1 MKKVTA
7 FIVNKRNIILIF
19 FIILTGVCA
28 ILSNHV
34 TINHDMAKYLPNTSS
49 VRKGMD
55 IMEDEFQ
62 EQKSSS
68 LNVMFQGLKK
78 SEKKK
83 ICQELENIKGVS
95 SVTYDIDS
103 SDYNKKGYTL
113 YIVNISD
120 TEDSKISSSVYHKIE
135 DKYEDD
141 DIAMSGAV
149 AEKNKTVLPAWIMI
163 VAVGI
168 CFIILIIMCESYIEP
183 VLFLIT
189 IGIAVMLN
197 NGTNIIF
204 SSVSNITSSI
214 CAILQMALSMDYSIM
229 LMNRY
234 RQEKKHEN
242 DKVIAMK
249 KALYKAF
256 LAISSSSLTTIVGLL
271 ALVFMSFTI
280 GKDLGFVL
288 AKGVL
293 LSLVSIFFCLPALI
307 LLFDKVIT
315 KTKKKSPNFNLKKLG
330 SFSYKIR
337 PISIFLLV
345 GLFVVSFILK
355 GNLRILYTDKEQDEI
370 AKVFPENNQMAIIYN
385 NKDEE
390 FVSKY
395 CKNLDKYT
403 KVDQVL
409 CYGNT
414 IGQKLTYQEFNEK
427 LDDLNTDMNID
438 NELLRI
444 LYYDYYNG
452 NKKTKMTFNDFVAFI
467 QNDVLSNDIF
477 SKNIDSDMKDNINK
491 LNYFTTIESINMK
504 RNTEELSKILG
515 IDQNSLEQLLI
526 YYNSKNI
533 NTKMSLNTFVRF
545 MNNDVLTNPTYASN
559 IDSNAKNSLKVLEKY
574 INKSNITKNMTS
586 NELANFYGIDE
597 ALVNQLYLYYYS
609 IHGVDEKLT
618 LYDFSK
624 FTIQSV
630 MINEEYAS
638 SISEEMRTSL
648 QLLNTFS
655 NQNVI
660 MRDMTT
666 LEISNLFGIDE
677 NLVKQIFLLEYGT
690 KDNGTRMSLGNFI
703 NSVSYLKN
711 NTTYLDNYD
720 ISSLLALAS
729 DTTIMNNP
737 NSYTAEEVSNML
749 GISQAEVYNLYALID
764 LVNGNTA
771 NWKLSPNNFVN
782 LIINNSNR
790 EEIRNNIDSTAL
802 QKLQFLKKI
811 MSSSIENKSY
821 NYSELATFIG
831 SDEASIKNIYALYC
845 SMNQQLT
852 MTPKTFVDFI
862 LINKD
867 NSLLSGKLD
876 SSTIKSLEYV
886 QKLMNSSLN
895 NTNYSTLELANL
907 LQMNKDDLKLIYSLY
922 HEKYENSESISL
934 KELVSFILTDVSQNE
949 KYASSFNSSSLK
961 QLETID
967 NIMKGV
973 EGNKKYSSSE
983 IYSLLNSFT
992 SSLDKNMIELLYL
1005 YYGSNHFYNNKWTL
1019 TIEELITYLKQD
1031 IIKDKRFSKFISE
1044 NMKNSIKDG
1053 YKIIH
1058 KAKDNLIGSKYSR
1071 IVLNTKLDQESKETF
1086 NFIKKLEKIFGK
1098 NNHEAYIVGNSP
1110 MAYEM
1115 SNSFN
1120 DELNYITILTMIAIF
1135 VVVAI
1140 TFKSISIPAILVLI
1154 IQTAVYIT
1162 MGYLSLLGGEV
1173 YFIALL
1179 IVQSILM
1186 GATIDYAILYTSY
1199 YKESRNNLDVK
1210 ESIINAY
1217 NKSIH
1222 TILTSSSILI
1232 IVTFI
1237 VGNFATAI
1245 AAKICK
1251 TISQGTLCSLILI
1264 LFLLP
1269 AVLALCDKFIIRKKQ
1284 KH

>member
-1 MKKVTA
+1 MKKITD
-7 FIVNKRNIILIF
+7 FIVNKRNIILVL

-135 DKYEDD
+135 DKYEDE

-355 GNLRILYTDKEQDEI
+355 GNLEILYTDKEQDEI

-452 NKKTKMTFNDFVAFI
+452 NKKIKMTFNDFVAFI

-666 LEISNLFGIDE
+666 LEISKLFGIDE

-690 KDNGTRMSLGNFI
+690 KDNG
-703 NSVSYLKN
+703 
-711 NTTYLDNYD
+711 
-720 ISSLLALAS
+720 
-729 DTTIMNNP
+729 
-737 NSYTAEEVSNML
+737 
-749 GISQAEVYNLYALID
+749 
-764 LVNGNTA
+764 NTA

-782 LIINNSNR
+782 LIINNSNH
-790 EEIRNNIDSTAL
+790 EEIRNNINSATL

-867 NSLLSGKLD
+867 NSLLSGRLN
-876 SSTIKSLEYV
+876 SSTTKSLEYV

-895 NTNYSTLELANL
+895 NTNYSALELANL
-907 LQMNKDDLKLIYSLY
+907 LQMNQEDLKLLYSLY

-949 KYASSFNSSSLK
+949 KYASNFNSSSLK

-1120 DELNYITILTMIAIF
+1120 DELNYITILTMVAIF

>member
-1 MKKVTA
+1 MKKITD
-7 FIVNKRNIILIF
+7 FIVNKRNIILVL

-135 DKYEDD
+135 DKYEDE

-355 GNLRILYTDKEQDEI
+355 GNLEILYTDKEQDEI

-452 NKKTKMTFNDFVAFI
+452 NKKMKMTFNDFVAFI

-491 LNYFTTIESINMK
+491 LNYFTTIESINM
-504 RNTEELSKILG
+504 
-515 IDQNSLEQLLI
+515 
-526 YYNSKNI
+526 
-533 NTKMSLNTFVRF
+533 
-545 MNNDVLTNPTYASN
+545 
-559 IDSNAKNSLKVLEKY
+559 
-574 INKSNITKNMTS
+574 
-586 NELANFYGIDE
+586 
-597 ALVNQLYLYYYS
+597 
-609 IHGVDEKLT
+609 
-618 LYDFSK
+618 
-624 FTIQSV
+624 
-630 MINEEYAS
+630 
-638 SISEEMRTSL
+638 
-648 QLLNTFS
+648 
-655 NQNVI
+655 
-660 MRDMTT
+660 
-666 LEISNLFGIDE
+666 
-677 NLVKQIFLLEYGT
+677 
-690 KDNGTRMSLGNFI
+690 
-703 NSVSYLKN
+703 
-711 NTTYLDNYD
+711 
-720 ISSLLALAS
+720 
-729 DTTIMNNP
+729 
-737 NSYTAEEVSNML
+737 
-749 GISQAEVYNLYALID
+749 
-764 LVNGNTA
+764 
-771 NWKLSPNNFVN
+771 
-782 LIINNSNR
+782 
-790 EEIRNNIDSTAL
+790 
-802 QKLQFLKKI
+802 
-811 MSSSIENKSY
+811 
-821 NYSELATFIG
+821 
-831 SDEASIKNIYALYC
+831 
-845 SMNQQLT
+845 
-852 MTPKTFVDFI
+852 
-862 LINKD
+862 
-867 NSLLSGKLD
+867 
-876 SSTIKSLEYV
+876 
-886 QKLMNSSLN
+886 
-895 NTNYSTLELANL
+895 
-907 LQMNKDDLKLIYSLY
+907 
-922 HEKYENSESISL
+922 
-934 KELVSFILTDVSQNE
+934 
-949 KYASSFNSSSLK
+949 
-961 QLETID
+961 
-967 NIMKGV
+967 
-973 EGNKKYSSSE
+973 
-983 IYSLLNSFT
+983 
-992 SSLDKNMIELLYL
+992 
-1005 YYGSNHFYNNKWTL
+1005 
-1019 TIEELITYLKQD
+1019 
-1031 IIKDKRFSKFISE
+1031 
-1044 NMKNSIKDG
+1044 
-1053 YKIIH
+1053 
-1058 KAKDNLIGSKYSR
+1058 
-1071 IVLNTKLDQESKETF
+1071 
-1086 NFIKKLEKIFGK
+1086 
-1098 NNHEAYIVGNSP
+1098 
-1110 MAYEM
+1110 
-1115 SNSFN
+1115 
-1120 DELNYITILTMIAIF
+1120 
-1135 VVVAI
+1135 
-1140 TFKSISIPAILVLI
+1140 
-1154 IQTAVYIT
+1154 
-1162 MGYLSLLGGEV
+1162 
-1173 YFIALL
+1173 
-1179 IVQSILM
+1179 
-1186 GATIDYAILYTSY
+1186 
-1199 YKESRNNLDVK
+1199 
-1210 ESIINAY
+1210 
-1217 NKSIH
+1217 
-1222 TILTSSSILI
+1222 
-1232 IVTFI
+1232 
-1237 VGNFATAI
+1237 
-1245 AAKICK
+1245 
-1251 TISQGTLCSLILI
+1251 
-1264 LFLLP
+1264 
-1269 AVLALCDKFIIRKKQ
+1269 
-1284 KH
+1284 

>member
-135 DKYEDD
+135 DKYEDE

-452 NKKTKMTFNDFVAFI
+452 NKKIKMTFNDFVAFI

-666 LEISNLFGIDE
+666 LEISKLFGIDE

-690 KDNGTRMSLGNFI
+690 KD
-703 NSVSYLKN
+703 
-711 NTTYLDNYD
+711 
-720 ISSLLALAS
+720 
-729 DTTIMNNP
+729 
-737 NSYTAEEVSNML
+737 
-749 GISQAEVYNLYALID
+749 
-764 LVNGNTA
+764 NGNTA

-886 QKLMNSSLN
+886 QKLVNSSLN
-895 NTNYSTLELANL
+895 NNTYYALELANL
-907 LQMNKDDLKLIYSLY
+907 LQMDQDDLKLIYSLY

-1269 AVLALCDKFIIRKKQ
+1269 AVLALCDKFIIRNKQ

>member
-135 DKYEDD
+135 DKYEDE

-355 GNLRILYTDKEQDEI
+355 GNLEILYTDKEQDEI

-452 NKKTKMTFNDFVAFI
+452 NKKMKMTFNDFVAFI

-666 LEISNLFGIDE
+666 LEISNLFEIDE

-690 KDNGTRMSLGNFI
+690 KDNG
-703 NSVSYLKN
+703 N
-711 NTTYLDNYD
+711 N
-720 ISSLLALAS
+720 
-729 DTTIMNNP
+729 
-737 NSYTAEEVSNML
+737 
-749 GISQAEVYNLYALID
+749 
-764 LVNGNTA
+764 A

-895 NTNYSTLELANL
+895 NNTYYALELANL

-1264 LFLLP
+1264 LFLLQ

>member
-1 MKKVTA
+1 M
-7 FIVNKRNIILIF
+7 
-19 FIILTGVCA
+19 
-28 ILSNHV
+28 
-34 TINHDMAKYLPNTSS
+34 
-49 VRKGMD
+49 
-55 IMEDEFQ
+55 
-62 EQKSSS
+62 
-68 LNVMFQGLKK
+68 
-78 SEKKK
+78 
-83 ICQELENIKGVS
+83 
-95 SVTYDIDS
+95 
-103 SDYNKKGYTL
+103 
-113 YIVNISD
+113 
-120 TEDSKISSSVYHKIE
+120 
-135 DKYEDD
+135 
-141 DIAMSGAV
+141 
-149 AEKNKTVLPAWIMI
+149 
-163 VAVGI
+163 
-168 CFIILIIMCESYIEP
+168 
-183 VLFLIT
+183 
-189 IGIAVMLN
+189 
-197 NGTNIIF
+197 
-204 SSVSNITSSI
+204 
-214 CAILQMALSMDYSIM
+214 
-229 LMNRY
+229 
-234 RQEKKHEN
+234 
-242 DKVIAMK
+242 
-249 KALYKAF
+249 
-256 LAISSSSLTTIVGLL
+256 
-271 ALVFMSFTI
+271 
-280 GKDLGFVL
+280 
-288 AKGVL
+288 
-293 LSLVSIFFCLPALI
+293 
-307 LLFDKVIT
+307 
-315 KTKKKSPNFNLKKLG
+315 
-330 SFSYKIR
+330 
-337 PISIFLLV
+337 
-345 GLFVVSFILK
+345 
-355 GNLRILYTDKEQDEI
+355 
-370 AKVFPENNQMAIIYN
+370 
-385 NKDEE
+385 
-390 FVSKY
+390 
-395 CKNLDKYT
+395 
-403 KVDQVL
+403 
-409 CYGNT
+409 
-414 IGQKLTYQEFNEK
+414 
-427 LDDLNTDMNID
+427 
-438 NELLRI
+438 
-444 LYYDYYNG
+444 
-452 NKKTKMTFNDFVAFI
+452 
-467 QNDVLSNDIF
+467 
-477 SKNIDSDMKDNINK
+477 
-491 LNYFTTIESINMK
+491 
-504 RNTEELSKILG
+504 
-515 IDQNSLEQLLI
+515 
-526 YYNSKNI
+526 
-533 NTKMSLNTFVRF
+533 
-545 MNNDVLTNPTYASN
+545 
-559 IDSNAKNSLKVLEKY
+559 
-574 INKSNITKNMTS
+574 
-586 NELANFYGIDE
+586 
-597 ALVNQLYLYYYS
+597 
-609 IHGVDEKLT
+609 
-618 LYDFSK
+618 
-624 FTIQSV
+624 
-630 MINEEYAS
+630 
-638 SISEEMRTSL
+638 
-648 QLLNTFS
+648 
-655 NQNVI
+655 
-660 MRDMTT
+660 
-666 LEISNLFGIDE
+666 
-677 NLVKQIFLLEYGT
+677 
-690 KDNGTRMSLGNFI
+690 
-703 NSVSYLKN
+703 
-711 NTTYLDNYD
+711 
-720 ISSLLALAS
+720 
-729 DTTIMNNP
+729 
-737 NSYTAEEVSNML
+737 
-749 GISQAEVYNLYALID
+749 
-764 LVNGNTA
+764 
-771 NWKLSPNNFVN
+771 SPNNFVN

-895 NTNYSTLELANL
+895 NNTYYALELANL

>member
-135 DKYEDD
+135 DKYEDE

-330 SFSYKIR
+330 LFSYKIR

-355 GNLRILYTDKEQDEI
+355 GNLEILYTDKEQDEI

-452 NKKTKMTFNDFVAFI
+452 NKKMKMTFNDFVAFI

-666 LEISNLFGIDE
+666 LEISNLFEIDE

-690 KDNGTRMSLGNFI
+690 KDNG
-703 NSVSYLKN
+703 N
-711 NTTYLDNYD
+711 N
-720 ISSLLALAS
+720 
-729 DTTIMNNP
+729 
-737 NSYTAEEVSNML
+737 
-749 GISQAEVYNLYALID
+749 
-764 LVNGNTA
+764 A

-895 NTNYSTLELANL
+895 NNTYYALELANL

>member
-1 MKKVTA
+1 MKKITD

-135 DKYEDD
+135 DKYEDE

-183 VLFLIT
+183 VLFLIA

-355 GNLRILYTDKEQDEI
+355 GNLEILYTDKEQDEI

-403 KVDQVL
+403 KVDKVL

-452 NKKTKMTFNDFVAFI
+452 NKKIKMTFNDFVAFI

-526 YYNSKNI
+526 YYSSKNI

-666 LEISNLFGIDE
+666 LEISKLFGIDE

-690 KDNGTRMSLGNFI
+690 KD
-703 NSVSYLKN
+703 
-711 NTTYLDNYD
+711 
-720 ISSLLALAS
+720 
-729 DTTIMNNP
+729 
-737 NSYTAEEVSNML
+737 
-749 GISQAEVYNLYALID
+749 
-764 LVNGNTA
+764 NGNTA

-790 EEIRNNIDSTAL
+790 EEIRNNIDSATL

-907 LQMNKDDLKLIYSLY
+907 LQMDQDDLKLIYSLY

-967 NIMKGV
+967 NIMKGI

-992 SSLDKNMIELLYL
+992 SSLDKNMIDLLYL

-1210 ESIINAY
+1210 QSIINAY